1 VPMTREI
8 VRACLARRAS
18 VRIACRPPAPRANR
32 VRTYK
37 RTARTL

>member
-1 VPMTREI
+1 
-8 VRACLARRAS
+8 
-18 VRIACRPPAPRANR
+18 VRIACRPPAPCANR